1 MSRSNCP
8 SMPSETHHAGR
19 LRGRLGRARRETLT
33 ENLIALTLTRDLL
46 DVQ

>member
-8 SMPSETHHAGR
+8 SMPSETHSTR
-19 LRGRLGRARRETLT
+19 LRAARDHDGESDRVTL
-33 ENLIALTLTRDLL
+33 IRDLL